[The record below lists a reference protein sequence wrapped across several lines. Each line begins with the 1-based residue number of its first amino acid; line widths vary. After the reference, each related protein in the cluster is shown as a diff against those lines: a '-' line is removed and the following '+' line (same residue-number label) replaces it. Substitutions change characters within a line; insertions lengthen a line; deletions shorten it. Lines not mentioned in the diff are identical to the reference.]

1 MSADMDTETPP
12 NAMHSLNLDAR
23 QRAML
28 KAMGTPVWWPVAEAH
43 PPASTGVEAFEGK
56 PKTAANISTGTSA
69 ESHFHQKSSAHP
81 AATPLT
87 APLPGQSTAPR
98 RAPHAAPPAPVA
110 ALAPAPAPTVSRP
123 VVDDM
128 GWAELTEAINTCQA
142 CGLCKGRQR
151 AVPGS
156 GDTQATWMIVG
167 EAPGEQEDK
176 QGQPFVGPAGQ
187 LLDAMLDAMGLQRDK
202 GVYIANVIKCRP
214 PHNRNPEPAEVAQ
227 CQPYLRRQ
235 IELVQPKLI
244 LALGR
249 FAAQSLLA
257 GVVPDVERLPLG
269 KLRGQVY
276 QVAGRPVVV
285 SYHPAYLLRSPAEKG
300 KAWADLCLAMEHL
313 GVNPLDA

>member
-1 MSADMDTETPP
+1 MD
-12 NAMHSLNLDAR
+12 
-23 QRAML
+23 
-28 KAMGTPVWWPVAEAH
+28 
-43 PPASTGVEAFEGK
+43 
-56 PKTAANISTGTSA
+56 
-69 ESHFHQKSSAHP
+69 
-81 AATPLT
+81 
-87 APLPGQSTAPR
+87 
-98 RAPHAAPPAPVA
+98 
-110 ALAPAPAPTVSRP
+110 
-123 VVDDM
+123 
-128 GWAELTEAINTCQA
+128 WAELTEAINTCQA

-167 EAPGEQEDK
+167 EAPGEQEDREAL
-176 QGQPFVGPAGQ
+176 PFVGPAGQ
-187 LLDAMLDAMGLQRDK
+187 LLDAMLAAMGLQRDQ

-227 CQPYLRRQ
+227 CQPYLQRQ

-300 KAWADLCLAMEHL
+300 KAWADLCLAMETL
-313 GVNPLDA
+313 SQSGALQ